1 MTRDQLKAR
10 ILEAIDRRAP
20 EIIAIGERIR
30 KNPELSFKEVK
41 TARLADGAAG
51 AREVLGK
58 AKRPLTRAGYLELQ
72 RGMARREVYEG
83 R

>member
-30 KNPELSFKEVK
+30 TSISPGGPPSSPCPRRKAAISS
-41 TARLADGAAG
+41 GA
-51 AREVLGK
+51 
-58 AKRPLTRAGYLELQ
+58 
-72 RGMARREVYEG
+72 
-83 R
+83 

>member
-20 EIIAIGERIR
+20 EIIRIGETIR
-30 KNPELSFKEVK
+30 KHPSW
-41 TARLADGAAG
+41 ASR
-51 AREVLGK
+51 RS
-58 AKRPLTRAGYLELQ
+58 RP
-72 RGMARREVYEG
+72 RGSWRR